1 MGFPAKDFDEGSA
14 VVKAGIQEKQITLF
28 ETLDELADE
37 FMFRGADLA
46 VDETQGGTT
55 DQIKQATKLDGNSA
69 QSLLTPVGAETF
81 PP

>member
-46 VDETQGGTT
+46 VDET
-55 DQIKQATKLDGNSA
+55 
-69 QSLLTPVGAETF
+69 
-81 PP
+81 